1 MLCPLLPG
9 VSNTPAQLETLV
21 GFLEE
26 CGVEEVFAEAVN
38 QRGSGLKDTEE
49 VLRQAGFISAAEAL
63 AAIRR
68 ADRWSVYV
76 ADQLRDLQAALRNH
90 GMIDNLRFLLYSSKL
105 QPAERARIEAD
116 AAGVVWL

>member
-1 MLCPLLPG
+1 